1 MVEPAA
7 GDRDRLRID
16 KWLWFARLARTRT
29 LAQKLIRSGR
39 IRVNREKVASASA
52 SVKAGDVLTVA
63 LDSGVRVLKIVAL
76 GERRGSATIA
86 QTLYEELTEPT
97 PRQRSD
103 PPARV
108 GPRPTKRERRAL
120 DQARDRLFEP
130 DGDEA

>member
-1 MVEPAA
+1 MAEPAA
-7 GDRDRLRID
+7 ADRNRLRID

-29 LAQKLIRSGR
+29 LAQKLVRSGR

-52 SVKAGDVLTVA
+52 TVKAGDVLTVA
-63 LDSGVRVLKIVAL
+63 LDSGVRVMKIIEL

-97 PRQRSD
+97 PRKRSD

-120 DQARDRLFEP
+120 DNARDRLFDA